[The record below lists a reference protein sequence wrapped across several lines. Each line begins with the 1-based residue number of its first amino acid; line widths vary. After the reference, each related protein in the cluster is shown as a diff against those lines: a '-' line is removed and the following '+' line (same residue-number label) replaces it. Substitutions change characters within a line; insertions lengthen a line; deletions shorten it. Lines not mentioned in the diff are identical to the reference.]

1 MMKEILTFGTMEMI
15 MTDVVTMAGEV
26 EEDSTQIID
35 DAKMAVLIDVDLD
48 PGLLMKVVMTAED
61 TIIDVIPVKEVIIDG
76 TSGTNVEVTT
86 DPTFFILFLSNKFS

>member
-1 MMKEILTFGTMEMI
+1 MKEILTFGTMEMI
-15 MTDVVTMAGEV
+15 MTDVVTTAGEV